1 MKLIGSLSSPF
12 ARKVR
17 VALAEKRVDCEF
29 VIDSPSDPATRVP
42 EFNPLGKIP
51 VLVIDDGSTIFD
63 SPVIVEY
70 LDSISPVGRL
80 IPEPIRQRIQVRR
93 WEAVAD
99 GMMDAAVLLVQEG
112 RRPKELQSE
121 SVIARQRGK
130 IDRALAWAGADL
142 ADKTWCA
149 AETYSLADIALG
161 CALGFLDF
169 RFKDIDW
176 RGKYP
181 NLRQHA
187 DKLYKLPPFEA
198 TVPQG

>member
-17 VALAEKRVDCEF
+17 VALAEKRGDCEF
-29 VIDSPSDPATRVP
+29 VIDPPSDPATRVP

-51 VLVIDDGSTIFD
+51 VLVIDDGRTIFD

-93 WEAVAD
+93 REAVAD

-112 RRPKELQSE
+112 RRPRELQSE
-121 SVIARQRGK
+121 SIIARQRGK
-130 IDRALAWAGADL
+130 VDRALAWAGADL
-142 ADKTWCA
+142 ADKNWCA

-161 CALGFLDF
+161 CTPGFLDF
-169 RFKDIDW
+169 RFEDIDW
-176 RGKYP
+176 RSKYP
-181 NLRQHA
+181 DLQQHTE
-187 DKLYKLPPFEA
+187 KLYKRPPFAA
-198 TVPQG
+198 TMPQD